1 MTLLPE
7 HQKVKDLDG
16 KGQVLQDFL
25 EWLDEQGIRLATYP
39 GETEWMAPIH
49 EGRGNLIARYFNIDL
64 QKLDDEKRLILD
76 ELRAGDETMTFTS
89 DLDELLIALE
99 QQAAGDKSPQLQER
113 IDQLTRSM
121 LSYGELPQNVMPPKG
136 DSG

>member
-1 MTLLPE
+1 MTC
-7 HQKVKDLDG
+7 
-16 KGQVLQDFL
+16 
-25 EWLDEQGIRLATYP
+25 
-39 GETEWMAPIH
+39 
-49 EGRGNLIARYFNIDL
+49 
-64 QKLDDEKRLILD
+64 
-76 ELRAGDETMTFTS
+76 TS